1 MPVND
6 TIPGSGAG
14 TGTRVEAGSGS
25 SEGSDGSDAQS
36 VDPLELKGFDPL
48 RSHVVYERP
57 EPTNEGGRLIIVS
70 NRAPADDPAKNAG
83 GLVVAL
89 LDFVSSS
96 DGLWFGT
103 SGDTVA
109 EASDEV
115 HEKRFDGYT
124 RLTIDLSEKE
134 QEGYYFGY
142 ANSVL
147 WPLFHGR
154 SDLLSIRAGYEE
166 TYKAV
171 NQRMARI
178 IADYAR
184 PEDTIWVQDYHF
196 LPLARYL
203 RAYGVECRIGFFLHI
218 PVPPAQTLMATPRYR
233 QFIDWFYAYDLVG
246 LHAQRDVNHLL
257 DFFRT
262 CNAGQ
267 LMADGSVRSGAARTR
282 VASFPIGI
290 NVEAFA
296 KAARESVEGGRHAER
311 ASIGLGPDEKMVLGV
326 DRLDYSKGLPQRMK
340 GFRCA
345 LNKRRPDMGR
355 LTLIQIATPSREAV
369 QAYQDIRHEL
379 ERLSGEINGAYSEID
394 WTPLRYIHRHIPR
407 ERLVGLYRAAHVGLV
422 TPLMDGMNLVAK
434 EYVAA
439 QNPDDPGVLILSQFA
454 GAAEQM
460 REALIV
466 NPHDVDE
473 IGRAIIRAATMPLP
487 ERRARHAAL
496 FKRIAEEDIDWWR
509 DNFLA
514 ALAKQPRNGVG
525 DDAPREAQV
534 ITYPAARAAG

>member
-1 MPVND
+1 MESGRGDGQGPH
-6 TIPGSGAG
+6 GSTDGQGAV
-14 TGTRVEAGSGS
+14 VETVG
-25 SEGSDGSDAQS
+25 
-36 VDPLELKGFDPL
+36 PLELRGLEPL
-48 RSHVVYERP
+48 QSQVLRE
-57 EPTNEGGRLIIVS
+57 EPGPDAGEGRLVIVS

-89 LDFVSSS
+89 LDFVASSG
-96 DGLWFGT
+96 GLWFGT
-103 SGDTVA
+103 SGRTIS
-109 EASDEV
+109 EPSEEV
-115 HEKRFDGYT
+115 HETQFDGYT
-124 RLTIDLSEKE
+124 RLTIDLTDDE
-134 QEGYYFGY
+134 QDNYYFGY

-154 SDLLSIRAGYEE
+154 SDLLSIRAGYEDY
-166 TYKAV
+166 YKRV
-171 NQRMARI
+171 NERMAKI
-178 IADYAR
+178 IAERVR
-184 PEDTIWVQDYHF
+184 PNDTIWVQDYHF

-203 RAYGVECRIGFFLHI
+203 RAYGVDCRIGFFLHI

-267 LMADGSVRSGAARTR
+267 LMSDGSVRSGAARTR

-290 NVEAFA
+290 DVEGFA
-296 KAARESVEGGRHAER
+296 KAARDGAEGSRHAER
-311 ASIGLGPDEKMVLGV
+311 ASLGLGPDEKMVLGV
-326 DRLDYSKGLPQRMK
+326 DRLDYSKGLPQRMR

-345 LNKRRPDMGR
+345 LDKRTPDMGR

-379 ERLSGEINGAYSEID
+379 ERLSGEINGEYSEID
-394 WTPLRYIHRHIPR
+394 WTPLRYIHRHIAR
-407 ERLVGLYRAAHVGLV
+407 DKLVGLYRAAHVGLV

-439 QNPDDPGVLILSQFA
+439 QNPDDPGVLVLSQFA

-473 IGRAIIRAATMPLP
+473 IGKAIIRAATMPLA

-496 FKRIAEEDIDWWR
+496 FKRISEEDIDWWR

-514 ALAKQPRNGVG
+514 VLSKQRL
-525 DDAPREAQV
+525 DDAPAVRREARV
-534 ITYPAARAAG
+534 ITYPGLAAAS

>member
-1 MPVND
+1 MD
-6 TIPGSGAG
+6 
-14 TGTRVEAGSGS
+14 
-25 SEGSDGSDAQS
+25 
-36 VDPLELKGFDPL
+36 
-48 RSHVVYERP
+48 ERP
-57 EPTNEGGRLIIVS
+57 STGEGIEGGVTALSYGIAEDIAGDIEPVRSRAVRPEAPGGEGRLIVVS
-70 NRAPADDPAKNAG
+70 NRAPADDPGKNAG

-96 DGLWFGT
+96 GGLWFGT
-103 SGDTVA
+103 SGETVA
-109 EASDEV
+109 EPSEDL
-115 HEKRFDGYT
+115 HERRFEGFT
-124 RLTIDLSEKE
+124 RLTFDLTREE
-134 QEGYYFGY
+134 QEEYYEGY

-154 SDLLSIRAGYEE
+154 SDLLAIRAGYED
-166 TYKAV
+166 TYKRV
-171 NQRMARI
+171 NERLAKMIARH
-178 IADYAR
+178 AR

-218 PVPPAQTLMATPRYR
+218 PVPPAQTLMALPRYR

-246 LHAQRDVNHLL
+246 VHARRDVNHLI

-262 CNAGQ
+262 CNAGE
-267 LMADGSVRSGAARTR
+267 LMTDGSIRSGAARTR
-282 VASFPIGI
+282 IASFPIGI
-290 NVEAFA
+290 DVDTFA
-296 KAARESVEGGRHAER
+296 RAARRAGKGARHAER
-311 ASIGLGPDEKMVLGV
+311 VSVGLVDPEERLVLGV
-326 DRLDYSKGLPQRMK
+326 DRLDYSKGLPQRLR

-345 LNKRRPDMGR
+345 LNKRTPDAPR
-355 LTLIQIATPSREAV
+355 LTMIQIATPSREGV
-369 QAYQDIRHEL
+369 EAYQQIRREL
-379 ERLSGEINGAYSEID
+379 EQLSGEINGAYSELD
-394 WTPLRYIHRHIPR
+394 WTPVRYIHRHIPR
-407 ERLVGLYRAAHVGLV
+407 DKLVGLYRAAHVGLV

-439 QNPDDPGVLILSQFA
+439 QNPEDPGVLVLSQFA

-473 IGRAIIRAATMPLP
+473 IGRAIVRAATMPLP

-496 FKRIAEEDIDWWR
+496 FKRISEEDIDWWR

-514 ALAKQPRNGVG
+514 ALA
-525 DDAPREAQV
+525 
-534 ITYPAARAAG
+534 AARPADARPSRRVAEIIAYPNALMRRA

>member
-1 MPVND
+1 MDGTDRAGASPDDTGGERRAVRPVGTD
-6 TIPGSGAG
+6 GLESGA
-14 TGTRVEAGSGS
+14 TRPAGR
-25 SEGSDGSDAQS
+25 EG
-36 VDPLELKGFDPL
+36 E
-48 RSHVVYERP
+48 
-57 EPTNEGGRLIIVS
+57 GRLVVVS

-89 LDFVSSS
+89 LDFVAKSG
-96 DGLWFGT
+96 GLWFGT
-103 SGDTVA
+103 SGRTVD
-109 EASDEV
+109 EASDKL
-115 HEKRFDGYT
+115 HETEFDGYT
-124 RLTIDLSEKE
+124 RLTFDLTHEE
-134 QEGYYFGY
+134 EENYYFGY

-154 SDLLSIRAGYEE
+154 SDLLAIRAGYEE
-166 TYKAV
+166 TYKQV
-171 NQRMARI
+171 NERLARL
-178 IADYAR
+178 IAERVR

-246 LHAQRDVNHLL
+246 LHANRDVNHLL

-262 CNAGQ
+262 CGAGT
-267 LMADGSVRSGAARTR
+267 LMTDGSIRSGAARTR
-282 VASFPIGI
+282 IASFPIGI
-290 NVEAFA
+290 DVESFA
-296 KAARESVEGGRHAER
+296 AEARKGEKGDRHAAR
-311 ASIGLGPDEKMVLGV
+311 ASIGIGPEEKMVLGV

-340 GFRCA
+340 GFRSA
-345 LNKRRPDMGR
+345 LEMRPPDMGR
-355 LTLIQIATPSREAV
+355 MTLIQIATPSREAV
-369 QAYQDIRHEL
+369 EAYKTIRQEL
-379 ERLSGEINGAYSEID
+379 EQLSGSINGEFSEID

-407 ERLVGLYRAAHVGLV
+407 ERLATLYRAAHVGLV

-439 QNPDDPGVLILSQFA
+439 QNPEDPGVLILSQFA

-473 IGRAIIRAATMPLP
+473 IGRAIIRAAQMSLD
-487 ERRARHAAL
+487 ERKARHSAL
-496 FKRIAEEDIDWWR
+496 FRRISEEDIDWWR

-514 ALAKQPRNGVG
+514 ELASQPHPGEAQER
-525 DDAPREAQV
+525 RKAQV
-534 ITYPAARAAG
+534 IAYPAAVGSRASLALG